1 MTQRLLLLFTL
12 VALTAPSALAQFHAD
27 GPPVNTDTPP
37 VVVAA
42 GAENLII
49 DDGGAE
55 TSIGDSGQF
64 IWLNRF
70 TPPPAHF
77 PLGIDEVSVL
87 ISNATGVAI
96 GQRIEF
102 LLYEDTD
109 GDGDPATGAN
119 LLGTLTTDIQAL
131 GSYVAY
137 PIGPIV
143 FNGPGDVLVGVVNRS
158 GAEGFDDF
166 PAGLDQTAT
175 QTRSWAATYLVGDV
189 PPNPTLPGDEQ
200 WGLIDNF
207 GFPGNWTV
215 RASYNANLPVE
226 LTAFEGV
233 VDESRVLLTWATASE
248 LDNAGFE
255 VQHRPAGQETFQVLG
270 FVAGHGTT
278 ADAQTY
284 SFRADDLT
292 PGTHT
297 FRLMQLDFDGLY
309 EYSPEIELTLEL
321 PGTHV
326 LTDSY
331 PNPFNP
337 TTQFNLTVARD
348 QEVGIHLY
356 DALGQQ
362 VQTIHQGALGANTAH
377 RFTIEAGTLPSGLY
391 IYQVRGASFTDS
403 RRIMLMK

>member
-1 MTQRLLLLFTL
+1 MTLRLHTLFLLM
-12 VALTAPSALAQFHAD
+12 ALTAATASAQIHAD
-27 GPPVNTDTPP
+27 GPPVDTDPSS
-37 VVVAA
+37 VVVA
-42 GAENLII
+42 GTENLII

-55 TSIGDSGQF
+55 ISIGDGGQF

-70 TPPPAHF
+70 TPPGAHF
-77 PLGIDEVSVL
+77 PLAIDEVSVL
-87 ISNATGVAI
+87 VPTSTGVVI

-109 GDGDPATGAN
+109 ADGDPATGAN

-131 GSYVAY
+131 DVYVPY
-137 PIGPIV
+137 PIGPIA

-158 GAEGFDDF
+158 GFEGFNDF

-189 PPNPTLPGDEQ
+189 PVNPTLPGDEQ
-200 WGLIDNF
+200 WGLIDSF

-215 RASYNANLPVE
+215 RASYNPNLPVE
-226 LTAFEGV
+226 LTAFDGL
-233 VDESRVLLTWATASE
+233 VDDHAVLLSWSTASE
-248 LDNAGFE
+248 LDNSGFE
-255 VQHRPAGQETFQVLG
+255 VQHRPAGEESFRALG

-278 ADAQTY
+278 SEAQTY
-284 SFRADDLT
+284 SFRTDGLT

-337 TTQFNLTVARD
+337 TTQFSLTVARD
-348 QEVGIHLY
+348 QEVAIHLY
-356 DALGQQ
+356 DALGQR
-362 VQTIHQGALGANTAH
+362 VQTVHQGELTANTAH
-377 RFTIEAGTLPSGLY
+377 RFTLNAGALPSGLY
-391 IYQVRGASFTDS
+391 IYQVTGASFTDS
-403 RRIMLMK
+403 RRILLMK